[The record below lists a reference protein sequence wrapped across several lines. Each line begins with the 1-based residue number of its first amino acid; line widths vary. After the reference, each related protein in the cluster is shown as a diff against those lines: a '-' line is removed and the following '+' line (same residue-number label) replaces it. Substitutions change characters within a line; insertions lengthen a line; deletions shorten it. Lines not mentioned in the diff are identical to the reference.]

1 MSGFSPEVRHHQID
15 IQGHRC
21 ALLDLE
27 VDVLEGHHCVPKC
40 RGGSNNSH
48 NCVELAGTRAYCV
61 YGFPVEDVHER
72 CDMKALCKGVYL
84 NPDTLEFVPRNEMP
98 DDCFRAGKSVNCS
111 EKKAKKARKKERK
124 KKKKKKKRNH

>member
-1 MSGFSPEVRHHQID
+1 MSGFSPEVRHTQIEV
-15 IQGHRC
+15 QHHRC

-72 CDMKALCKGVYL
+72 CDMKALCKGTYL
-84 NPDTLEFVPRNEMP
+84 NPDTLEFVPREQMP
-98 DDCFRAGKSVNCS
+98 EDCFRSGKSVDRAEIRRN
-111 EKKAKKARKKERK
+111 K
-124 KKKKKKKRNH
+124 KKGKKGNKHSKHKKF